1 MSGPE
6 PELSRWFEE
15 EVLPHESSLR
25 AWLFTRF
32 PTLPDVDDL
41 VQETF
46 SRLLKANATGSIA
59 HPRGFLFVTAR
70 NLALNQLRHLRYV
83 SPADEPAP
91 DPEWVADERGDVPAA
106 VAHAE
111 DLRLLTEA
119 IRALPERCRQVLTLR
134 KIYGLSQRETALRLG
149 ISEHTVEVQGA
160 IGLRK
165 CIRFFRERGHRT

>member
-46 SRLLKANATGSIA
+46 SRLLKAKA
-59 HPRGFLFVTAR
+59 
-70 NLALNQLRHLRYV
+70 
-83 SPADEPAP
+83 PADEPAP

>member
-1 MSGPE
+1 MVREVPE
-6 PELSRWFEE
+6 C
-15 EVLPHESSLR
+15 V
-25 AWLFTRF
+25 
-32 PTLPDVDDL
+32 
-41 VQETF
+41 VQEF
-46 SRLLKANATGSIA
+46 FGLG
-59 HPRGFLFVTAR
+59 PRDQHAGVDHDL
-70 NLALNQLRHLRYV
+70 
-83 SPADEPAP
+83 
-91 DPEWVADERGDVPAA
+91 DPPERFARGDVPAA